1 EYPTKPNIASTFP
14 RSPSSSPTTSIHDP
28 TAPVPYCRVIIVL
41 SVSIGLDDYL
51 YRPVE
56 ATRQAVRSGVSARS
70 HDFKIRREG
79 GFRSASART
88 TCQARWPASV
98 TPYWPASLFARSPSD
113 WSFWRWKESLD
124 DESTKFFL
132 RIDTGDVR
140 FDRGVELIELVRCE
154 GDRWTAALLLIGRRG
169 SVREGDRSTALILYL
184 PDA

>member
-1 EYPTKPNIASTFP
+1 M
-14 RSPSSSPTTSIHDP
+14 RS
-28 TAPVPYCRVIIVL
+28 R
-41 SVSIGLDDYL
+41 
-51 YRPVE
+51 
-56 ATRQAVRSGVSARS
+56 VSARS

-88 TCQARWPASV
+88 TCHARWPASV
-98 TPYWPASLFARSPSD
+98 TPYRPASLFARSPSY

-154 GDRWTAALLLIGRRG
+154 GDRWTALFFDSEDAGRAGRRIRARPYDRQQG
-169 SVREGDRSTALILYL
+169 TSGNRAREYSDDRTVGGRSPQQGPRVLFLLHRQDGPSERVDFVRLFRQSRC
-184 PDA
+184 

>member
-1 EYPTKPNIASTFP
+1 M
-14 RSPSSSPTTSIHDP
+14 RS
-28 TAPVPYCRVIIVL
+28 R
-41 SVSIGLDDYL
+41 
-51 YRPVE
+51 
-56 ATRQAVRSGVSARS
+56 VSARS

-154 GDRWTAALLLIGRRG
+154 GDRWTAPLLRLGRRG
-169 SVREGDRSTALILYL
+169 SRRTADPREALRPPTRHVGQPRPRVLGRPHRRRASTSYGFSTKSVAPAFIASTAASIV
-184 PDA
+184 P

>member
-1 EYPTKPNIASTFP
+1 MACSGT
-14 RSPSSSPTTSIHDP
+14 RSPAAHALDFDEG
-28 TAPVPYCRVIIVL
+28 
-41 SVSIGLDDYL
+41 VSKRRHEDRAEPGFRPAGRLDEL
-51 YRPVE
+51 
-56 ATRQAVRSGVSARS
+56 AAVRSGVSARS

-154 GDRWTAALLLIGRRG
+154 GDRWTAPLLRLGRRG
-169 SVREGDRSTALILYL
+169 SRRTADPREALR
-184 PDA
+184 PPTRHVGP